1 MFKYILLFLIVFSK
15 LSFADT
21 EKISLDKLK
30 LLMSE
35 GVPLIDIRTAK
46 EWQET
51 GVIKDSHL
59 ITFFNENGEVDIY
72 KWLNELELVADKNK
86 PLILICRSG
95 RRTGIVSDYLDK
107 YFEFFKIYDATDGI
121 KEWKKI
127 IHYLK
132 IINHKL
138 FFKNKLHTFPNIVLI
153 FVIEDME
160 H

>member
-30 LLMSE
+30 SLMSE

-59 ITFFNENGEVDIY
+59 ITFFNGER
-72 KWLNELELVADKNK
+72 
-86 PLILICRSG
+86 LISSITDPSLIERIFITSWAMSSG
-95 RRTGIVSDYLDK
+95 SI
-107 YFEFFKIYDATDGI
+107 A
-121 KEWKKI
+121 
-127 IHYLK
+127 
-132 IINHKL
+132 
-138 FFKNKLHTFPNIVLI
+138 
-153 FVIEDME
+153 FVFSSPG
-160 H
+160 

>member
-1 MFKYILLFLIVFSK
+1 MDSNKQNLINKILYRAQYRGTKEMDIFVSK
-15 LSFADT
+15 FVNSIIDNLDHK
-21 EKISLDKLK
+21 ELVSLDKLK

-46 EWQET
+46 EWKET

-127 IHYLK
+127 NPLS
-132 IINHKL
+132 
-138 FFKNKLHTFPNIVLI
+138 KNYKS
-153 FVIEDME
+153 
-160 H
+160 

>member
-86 PLILICRSG
+86 PLILICRSWW
-95 RRTGIVSDYLDK
+95 RTGIVSDYLDK

-127 IHYLK
+127 NPLS
-132 IINHKL
+132 
-138 FFKNKLHTFPNIVLI
+138 KNYKS
-153 FVIEDME
+153 
-160 H
+160 

>member
-1 MFKYILLFLIVFSK
+1 MILEQLRS
-15 LSFADT
+15 
-21 EKISLDKLK
+21 
-30 LLMSE
+30 
-35 GVPLIDIRTAK
+35 IRTAK

-59 ITFFNENGEVDIY
+59 ITFFNESGEVDIY

-121 KEWKKI
+121 KEWKKNNP
-127 IHYLK
+127 LS
-132 IINHKL
+132 
-138 FFKNKLHTFPNIVLI
+138 KNYKS
-153 FVIEDME
+153 
-160 H
+160 

>member
-59 ITFFNENGEVDIY
+59 ITFFNESGEVDIY
-72 KWLNELELVADKNK
+72 KWLNELEFSEWLYNDTQVQILRDLKY
-86 PLILICRSG
+86 LI
-95 RRTGIVSDYLDK
+95 
-107 YFEFFKIYDATDGI
+107 
-121 KEWKKI
+121 
-127 IHYLK
+127 
-132 IINHKL
+132 
-138 FFKNKLHTFPNIVLI
+138 
-153 FVIEDME
+153 
-160 H
+160 